1 MKVAKSLERMAN
13 DGYVPA
19 QDAENQMYTFEDQM
33 QMALDRVYSDPKAV
47 RIEITNFLARYA
59 TQL

>member
-1 MKVAKSLERMAN
+1 MAN